1 MSEQAR
7 LILAS
12 RSPRRSELMA
22 RFGIPFETFSLE
34 VDESCGLSAG
44 EAVEV
49 LSRRKALAAFSA
61 FPDAFILAADTL
73 VSLEGEVLGKP
84 SGPDEAARMLRSLS
98 GRVHQVFTGVTVM
111 SPSGRVFT
119 LSDRTDVTFCP
130 VPEEEI
136 LAYVNSGEPLDK
148 AGSYA
153 LQGRAAL
160 WVTRIEGSDTSVIG
174 LPLYLVRRL
183 LILAGYPLAAAQS
196 GKL

>member
-34 VDESCGLSAG
+34 VDESCGLSAC

-111 SPSGRVFT
+111 SPSGRVFA